1 MKYFFYSYAWIMGN
15 LHKRFPKFRLFQQTS
30 STSIIIFDK
39 SNNCVTK
46 KVMLYEKH
54 NVVKN
59 EAYWLIKLSGF
70 SGTPELISV
79 ENNCLTMTYAGKRV
93 CTDNLPVDWELQMTD
108 ILLKLS
114 EIKCSHNDIKPT
126 DILVLNKKLMLIDFQ
141 WATEKGSSMPAG
153 WPNYIGRTF
162 KKSDKTYDDQFSFRK
177 SIQWIIGNKTL

>member
-1 MKYFFYSYAWIMGN
+1 MN
-15 LHKRFPKFRLFQQTS
+15 
-30 STSIIIFDK
+30 
-39 SNNCVTK
+39 
-46 KVMLYEKH
+46 
-54 NVVKN
+54 
-59 EAYWLIKLSGF
+59 
-70 SGTPELISV
+70 
-79 ENNCLTMTYAGKRV
+79 
-93 CTDNLPVDWELQMTD
+93 D